1 MTSYPPPYPSSPPP
15 PPPLGAFEQEDVPTP
30 PIAWLVPLAALLAV
44 IGAFLPWFHGNVSVP
59 GRGSRSFQDSL
70 YSYAD
75 GRIGLLPPIT
85 LVVLSISVIGLLRGK
100 TPRRFTRGSSG
111 PVVSAARGA
120 LIIGGVSLVCVII
133 AWFLVPTQYKF
144 TEQGQK
150 VSWNDELDR
159 LHAAGVDASFS
170 RGPQVG
176 YFLTIAAAVLA
187 VVAGALM
194 LLLRSKAGGPAQV
207 AAYPPPAG
215 AYPPP
220 GPQQWNPQ
228 PGPQQWGQPPPPGYG
243 QQPGYAQQ
251 PGYGA
256 PPAYGQQPGYGA
268 PQQGFGAPSTYG
280 TPAAERPE
288 GPIDLS
294 K

>member
-1 MTSYPPPYPSSPPP
+1 MTSYPPPYPSSTPP

-30 PIAWLVPLAALLAV
+30 PIAWLVPLTALLAV
-44 IGAFLPWFHGNVSVP
+44 VGAFLPWFHGRASVP
-59 GRGSRSFQDSL
+59 GRGSTSFEDSL

-75 GRIGLLPPIT
+75 GRIGLLPPIA

-111 PVVSAARGA
+111 PVVSAARAA
-120 LIIGGVSLVCVII
+120 LIIGGVSLVCVVI

-159 LHAAGVDASFS
+159 LHAAGIDASFS
-170 RGPQVG
+170 RGPQLG

-187 VVAGALM
+187 LVAGALM
-194 LLLRSKAGGPAQV
+194 LVMRTKTTGPAQG
-207 AAYPPPAG
+207 AGYPPPPG

-220 GPQQWNPQ
+220 GPGPQQWAAPQ
-228 PGPQQWGQPPPPGYG
+228 PGPQQWGQP
-243 QQPGYAQQ
+243 
-251 PGYGA
+251 GYGA
-256 PPAYGQQPGYGA
+256 PQGYGQQPGYGA
-268 PQQGFGAPSTYG
+268 PPQGFGPPSTYG

-294 K
+294 T